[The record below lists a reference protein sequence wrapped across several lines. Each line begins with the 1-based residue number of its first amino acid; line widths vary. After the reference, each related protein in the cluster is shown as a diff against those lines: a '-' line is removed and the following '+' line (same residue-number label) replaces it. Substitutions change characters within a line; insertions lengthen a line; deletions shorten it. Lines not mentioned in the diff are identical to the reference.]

1 MFTIKLYL
9 FLDFCNS
16 GKQPFLFIPADSL
29 SRRHR
34 RDPRSHFEVASAEVD
49 PLPEFLGRRRRP
61 GDRPRGR
68 VAADRA
74 EAADRQEGEEEGEGG
89 EGREESF
96 KLTAGGQLI
105 NF

>member
-1 MFTIKLYL
+1 MFKMKLYL

-49 PLPEFLGRRRRP
+49 PLPELLGRRRRP
-61 GDRPRGR
+61 GDRARGR

-96 KLTAGGQLI
+96 KLRLPEGS
-105 NF
+105 